1 MSTFEEL
8 KKRPMEVH
16 RAAWFEAA
24 HYLHKCAEGQG
35 YTQLHG
41 HSFKVVVTLRGV
53 AQGDNCWV
61 EDLAAIGDALTTI
74 RNELDHACLNEIE
87 GLETPSLE
95 NLCAW
100 IAGKLAPQFSALFAV
115 EVSRPSL
122 SEGCRLQ
129 VRD

>member
-1 MSTFEEL
+1 MSKFEQYRQ
-8 KKRPMEVH
+8 RPMEVS

-53 AQGDNCWV
+53 AHGDNGWV
-61 EDLAAIGDALTTI
+61 EDLAAIGDALNGI
-74 RNELDHACLNEIE
+74 RDALDHQCLNEIE

-100 IAGKLAPQFSALFAV
+100 IAARLGEQFATLYAV